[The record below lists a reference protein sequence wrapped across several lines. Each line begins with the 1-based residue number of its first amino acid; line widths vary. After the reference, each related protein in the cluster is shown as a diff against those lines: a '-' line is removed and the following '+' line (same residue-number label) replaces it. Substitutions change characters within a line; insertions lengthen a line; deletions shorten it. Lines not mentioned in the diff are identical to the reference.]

1 MHNFIS
7 VVIDL
12 ANDPFS
18 PTGEFELIYE
28 CQIARLTPPHTQKI
42 QLNVDGKKIMPPLR
56 TPRQFF
62 PLKNITELVIQGE
75 KMLNPL
81 KTKYCRPQL
90 LKIHNNNNN
99 NNKVSNEPE
108 DDDDE
113 DGSKQ
118 KNSKK
123 SKKLFKP
130 TKLYRSP
137 HKTRNIFQKVV
148 VKPYSNDFVSYV
160 KKLPTILQ
168 STNRR
173 FINLN
178 DLMRYLKVE

>member
-1 MHNFIS
+1 M
-7 VVIDL
+7 IDL

-28 CQIARLTPPHTQKI
+28 CQIARLSPPNSQKL

-56 TPRQFF
+56 PPRQFF

-81 KTKYCRPQL
+81 KTKYCRPHL
-90 LKIHNNNNN
+90 IKFH

-108 DDDDE
+108 EDENE

-118 KNSKK
+118 KVSKRN
-123 SKKLFKP
+123 KKLFKP

-178 DLMRYLKVE
+178 DLMRYLKVD